1 MSIFFIFFLRKE
13 LTKSDANPNQ
23 NKFIV
28 PLMHTNNLLG
38 AACLRIWSS
47 FPQLASR
54 REEMEEFAA
63 SPWNLLQQQ
72 IQDVLLPATGLDKG
86 RKLTMKLTLKYQETC
101 GYVFLNE

>member
-13 LTKSDANPNQ
+13 LTKSDMNPNQ

-38 AACLRIWSS
+38 VSCLRIWSS

-63 SPWNLLQQQ
+63 SP
-72 IQDVLLPATGLDKG
+72 
-86 RKLTMKLTLKYQETC
+86 
-101 GYVFLNE
+101 